1 MVNSDY
7 PVYDEFAIPNLST
20 NFSHSLGEEGS
31 VQVTPFPSQF
41 VSSQKVKDKRTRTKK
56 FTKEEDV
63 MLISA
68 WQNIHLDEITG
79 VNQTHETYWEKVH
92 KYFMKYKDFPSDR
105 NCSSLMHRWSVI
117 QLAVSK
123 FQGFYSQA
131 DGRSGYSEDDKI
143 RCAKDMYKNVIKN
156 TFSVEHCWK
165 ILRYS
170 PKWNLKFGTDKSNV
184 SYKDD
189 LTAHSPSTAECVRL
203 GNSEFERPT
212 GRKAAKEIQRNRKR
226 LENEHDDD
234 GGAAILEQMRAD
246 QLE

>member
-1 MVNSDY
+1 MDRFSDMVNSDY

-41 VSSQKVKDKRTRTKK
+41 VSSQKVKDKRTRTKI

-156 TFSVEHCWK
+156 TFSVVLYTSSYRNTNFRL
-165 ILRYS
+165 LR
-170 PKWNLKFGTDKSNV
+170 LCCTQV
-184 SYKDD
+184 A
-189 LTAHSPSTAECVRL
+189 T
-203 GNSEFERPT
+203 
-212 GRKAAKEIQRNRKR
+212 
-226 LENEHDDD
+226 
-234 GGAAILEQMRAD
+234 AILISSSSSSSSCIKYVIIS
-246 QLE
+246 